1 MHTPPLFVL
10 DGWSALI
17 KSKPGSCK
25 LLSSLEIFE
34 LKEIISQR
42 GIKYHLVKV
51 LIFGNCELEYYLD
64 FSGKLK
70 DFKKTKFN
78 IPIDFDHKPM

>member
-17 KSKPGSCK
+17 KSKPGSWK

-42 GIKYHLVKV
+42 GIKYQLYC
-51 LIFGNCELEYYLD
+51 L
-64 FSGKLK
+64 
-70 DFKKTKFN
+70 N
-78 IPIDFDHKPM
+78 ITL